1 MPQMMRSPMLLASR
15 SAAVPLWIVAGCLLL
30 TGCGGGRQPPPDGY
44 QVKEPQTA
52 APAGGYKVGKPYQ
65 IQGVWYYPNEDFAY
79 DETGIA
85 SWYGPDFHG
94 KYTANGDVF
103 DQNAV
108 TAAHRTLPMP
118 SIVKVTNLENGRS
131 IEVKVNDRGPFAHGR
146 ILDLSKRA
154 AELLGMDMQGTAR
167 VRVQVMAD
175 ESRALALQLKS
186 GDAPPIAAAPSVAL
200 QAETLAPPKGVKQ
213 EAPGKTKSGKPAAP
227 PPSAPAETA
236 VAATPAEEDQR
247 LAAQTPQQVAPKAT
261 QIYIQAG
268 AFTRYDNANRVSSAL
283 SGVWPATISQVHTK
297 AGPFFRVRLG
307 PLASVSDADSL
318 LEKVISSGY
327 PDARVVVD

>member
-1 MPQMMRSPMLLASR
+1 MPQMMRSTMSRPSR
-15 SAAVPLWIVAGCLLL
+15 SAAAQLWIVAGCLFL
-30 TGCGGGRQPPPDGY
+30 TGCGGVRQAAPDGY

-65 IQGVWYYPNEDFAY
+65 IQGVWYYPNEDYAY

-108 TAAHRTLPMP
+108 SAAHRTLPMP
-118 SIVKVTNLENGRS
+118 SIVKVTNLDNGRS

-146 ILDLSKRA
+146 ILDLSKHA

-167 VRVQVMAD
+167 VRVQIMAD

-213 EAPGKTKSGKPAAP
+213 EAPGKAKSGKPVAP
-227 PPSAPAETA
+227 PPSGPAETA
-236 VAATPAEEDQR
+236 VASTPAEEDQR

-297 AGPFFRVRLG
+297 GGPFFRVRLG
-307 PLASVSDADSL
+307 PLASVSDADAL

>member
-1 MPQMMRSPMLLASR
+1 MSRPSR
-15 SAAVPLWIVAGCLLL
+15 STAVSLWIVAGCLLL
-30 TGCGGGRQPPPDGY
+30 TGCGGGRQASPDGY
-44 QVKEPQTA
+44 QVKEPQA
-52 APAGGYKVGKPYQ
+52 GAPAGGYKVGKPYQ

-108 TAAHRTLPMP
+108 SAAHRTLPMP

-131 IEVKVNDRGPFAHGR
+131 IEVKINDRGPFAHGR
-146 ILDLSKRA
+146 ILDVSKHA

-167 VRVQVMAD
+167 VRVQIMAD
-175 ESRALALQLKS
+175 ESRALALQLKG

-200 QAETLAPPKGVKQ
+200 QAETLAPPKGAKQ
-213 EAPGKTKSGKPAAP
+213 EAPSKGKSGKPVAAP
-227 PPSAPAETA
+227 PSGPVGTA

-247 LAAQTPQQVAPKAT
+247 LVNQTPQQVAPKTT

-268 AFTRYDNANRVSSAL
+268 AFTRYDNANRVSTAL
-283 SGVWPATISQVHTK
+283 SGVWPATISQTSAK
-297 AGPFFRVRLG
+297 GATFFRVRLG
-307 PLASVSDADSL
+307 PLANVGDADAL

>member
-1 MPQMMRSPMLLASR
+1 MMRSLMSRTSR
-15 SAAVPLWIVAGCLLL
+15 SAAVPLWIVAGCLVL
-30 TGCGGGRQPPPDGY
+30 TGCGGTRQSAPDNGY
-44 QVKEPQTA
+44 QVKEAQTA
-52 APAGGYKVGKPYQ
+52 PPATGFKIGKPYQ
-65 IQGVWYYPNEDFAY
+65 INGVWYYPGEDYSY

-103 DQNAV
+103 DQDAV
-108 TAAHRTLPMP
+108 SAAHRTLPMP

-131 IEVKVNDRGPFAHGR
+131 IEVKINDRGPFAHGR
-146 ILDLSKRA
+146 ILDLSKHA

-167 VRVQVMAD
+167 VRVQIMAD

-186 GDAPPIAAAPSVAL
+186 GDTPPIAPAPSVVL

-213 EAPGKTKSGKPAAP
+213 EATPKTKSGKPVP
-227 PPSAPAETA
+227 PPTSAPTDAA
-236 VAATPAEEDQR
+236 VASSPAEEDQR
-247 LAAQTPQQVAPKAT
+247 LVSQTPVQVAPKST

-268 AFTRYDNANRVSSAL
+268 AFTRYDNANRVSTAL
-283 SGVWPATISQVHTK
+283 SGVWPAQISQTHAKSGT
-297 AGPFFRVRLG
+297 FFRVRLG
-307 PLASVSDADSL
+307 PLATVADADAL
-318 LEKVISSGY
+318 LEKVIASGY

>member
-1 MPQMMRSPMLLASR
+1 MMRSRMLYASR
-15 SAAVPLWIVAGCLLL
+15 PAAVPLWIVAGCLFL
-30 TGCGGGRQPPPDGY
+30 TGCGGTRQSTPDGY
-44 QVKEPQTA
+44 QVKEAQ
-52 APAGGYKVGKPYQ
+52 APAPPSGYKVGKPYQ
-65 IQGVWYYPNEDFAY
+65 IQGVWYYPSEDFNY

-108 TAAHRTLPMP
+108 SAAHRTLPMP
-118 SIVKVTNLENGRS
+118 TIVKVTNLENGRS

-146 ILDLSKRA
+146 ILDLSKHA

-175 ESRALALQLKS
+175 ESRALALQLKG

-213 EAPGKTKSGKPAAP
+213 EAPSKAKSGKPVPP
-227 PPSAPAETA
+227 PPSAPSEAA
-236 VAATPAEEDQR
+236 VASSPAEEDQR
-247 LAAQTPQQVAPKAT
+247 LVSQTPVQVAPKAT

-268 AFTRYDNANRVSSAL
+268 AFSRYDNANRVSTAL

-307 PLASVSDADSL
+307 PLATVSDADAL